1 MKHSN
6 PRISCAC
13 VLALL
18 APAVHAT
25 DLADLIPSLYGGDG
39 IVLQANVENPQF
51 SHAAHFQGASES
63 EINSLND
70 QLGREVRTLPIG
82 TSSPAGISYKYN
94 AEQGTYD
101 LTSRDLGPV
110 LARGSRTLGKGN
122 WSFAATITAF
132 KYDEFNGDDIGNLD
146 SDELLHPFDTLPD
159 PPFPADEPDR
169 FENDIVRLTYDV
181 DIEVQ
186 TLSLFGSYGI
196 TDRLDVN
203 IIVPV
208 VAIDL
213 NVDAVATI
221 EVSPLNDLPDV
232 HNFDPNIESPN
243 DSVSGDATGLGDI
256 AVGLTYQLASEQN
269 YSVAS
274 AFIVKTPSG
283 DEDNFLGTGSTTV
296 QPALFA
302 QLYLGGIFGIH
313 GNIGYEWDSD
323 ESDESAVRGIVGITA
338 GNSAVTA
345 SLEFA
350 GRFKQGDGNDS
361 VGKDKSDAA
370 LGLKWHPGRNFI
382 LSGNVIVPINDDGLR
397 SDLITSVGLEL
408 LL

>member
-1 MKHSN
+1 MKN
-6 PRISCAC
+6 NKPWISCAC
-13 VLALL
+13 AFALA
-18 APAVHAT
+18 APAGHAT
-25 DLADLIPSLYGGDG
+25 DLSELIPSLYGGDG
-39 IVLQANVENPQF
+39 ITLQGNEDPDRN
-51 SHAAHFQGASES
+51 HEAHFTA
-63 EINSLND
+63 EIDSSINLLNE

-82 TSSPAGISYKYN
+82 TSSPAGIAYKYD

-101 LTSRDLGPV
+101 LISRDLGPV
-110 LARGSRTLGKGN
+110 LARGARTLGKGN
-122 WSFAATITAF
+122 WSFAATVTAF
-132 KYDEFNGDDIGNLD
+132 QYDEFDGDDIGELVAD
-146 SDELLHPFDTLPD
+146 SQHDFDVIPPD
-159 PPFPADEPDR
+159 NTAER
-169 FENDIVRLTYDV
+169 FENDIVRVMFDV

-186 TLSLFGSYGI
+186 SLSLFGSYGI

-203 IIVPV
+203 IIVPI

-213 NVDAVATI
+213 NVDAMASVV
-221 EVSPLNDLPDV
+221 ESPLNDLAQMGITV
-232 HNFDPNIESPN
+232 HEFDEDGEAPN
-243 DSVSGDATGLGDI
+243 DSVNGDETGLGDI

-269 YSVAS
+269 YSIAS

-283 DEDNFLGTGSTTV
+283 DEDNFLGTGSTTL

-302 QLYLGGIFGIH
+302 ELDLGGIFGVH

-323 ESDESAVRGIVGITA
+323 DSDESAVRGIVGLTA
-338 GNSAVTA
+338 GNSVLTA

-350 GRFKQGDGNDS
+350 GRFKSGSDA
-361 VGKDKSDAA
+361 VGQDKSDAA
-370 LGLKWHPGRNFI
+370 FGLKWHPGKNFI

>member
-1 MKHSN
+1 MKNNN
-6 PRISCAC
+6 PWVSCAC
-13 VLALL
+13 VFALA
-18 APAVHAT
+18 APAVNAT
-25 DLADLIPSLYGGDG
+25 DLADLIPGLYGGDG
-39 IVLQANVENPQF
+39 LVLEANVENPQF
-51 SHAAHFQGASES
+51 SHAAHFQGVSES
-63 EINSLND
+63 EINALND

-82 TSSPAGISYKYN
+82 TSSPAGIAYKYN

-101 LTSRDLGPV
+101 LISRDLGPV

-122 WSFAATITAF
+122 WSFAATVTAF
-132 KYDEFNGDDIGNLD
+132 KYDEFNGDDIGKLD
-146 SDELLHPFDTLPD
+146 SDELLHPFDTLPPPND
-159 PPFPADEPDR
+159 PNVPER
-169 FENDIVRLTYDV
+169 FEHDIVRLTYDV

-221 EVSPLNDLPDV
+221 EVSPLNDLPNV
-232 HNFDPNIESPN
+232 HNFDPDNESPN
-243 DSVSGDATGLGDI
+243 DSVSGDETGLGDI
-256 AVGLTYQLASEQN
+256 AIGLTYQLASEQN
-269 YSVAS
+269 YSVAG

-296 QPALFA
+296 QPAVFA
-302 QLYLGGIFGIH
+302 ELDLGSIFGIH

-323 ESDESAVRGIVGITA
+323 ESDESAVRGIFGVTA
-338 GNSAVTA
+338 GNSIVTA
-345 SLEFA
+345 SLEYA
-350 GRFKQGDGNDS
+350 GRFKQGDDDDA

-370 LGLKWHPGRNFI
+370 FGLKWHPGRNFI
-382 LSGNVIVPINDDGLR
+382 LSGNVIVPLNDDGLR
-397 SDLITSVGLEL
+397 SDLITSVGVEL

>member
-1 MKHSN
+1 MNNNN
-6 PRISCAC
+6 PWVACAC
-13 VLALL
+13 VVALN
-18 APAVHAT
+18 APSAFAE

-39 IVLQANVENPQF
+39 LVLEANVDNPQF
-51 SHAAHFQGASES
+51 SHEAHFQGVSAS

-82 TSSPAGISYKYN
+82 TSSPAGIAYKYD
-94 AEQGTYD
+94 AEQGTYE
-101 LTSRDLGPV
+101 LISRDLGPV

-122 WSFAATITAF
+122 WSFAATVTAF
-132 KYDEFNGDDIGNLD
+132 KYDEFNGDDIGKLD

-169 FENDIVRLTYDV
+169 FEHDIVRLTYDV

-232 HNFDPNIESPN
+232 HQFDPDNESPN
-243 DSVSGDATGLGDI
+243 DSVSGDEIGLGDI
-256 AVGLTYQLASEQN
+256 SVGLTYQLASEQN

-274 AFIVKTPSG
+274 AFIVKTPTG

-302 QLYLGGIFGIH
+302 ELDLGSIFGIH

-323 ESDESAVRGIVGITA
+323 ESDESAVRGIVGVTA
-338 GNSAVTA
+338 GNSTVTA
-345 SLEFA
+345 SLEYA
-350 GRFKQGDGNDS
+350 GRFKQGNDA
-361 VGKDKSDAA
+361 VGQDKSDAA
-370 LGLKWHPGRNFI
+370 FGVKWHPGRNFI
-382 LSGNVIVPINDDGLR
+382 LSGNVIVPLNDDGLR

>member
-1 MKHSN
+1 MKNNN
-6 PRISCAC
+6 PWIACAC
-13 VLALL
+13 VLALT
-18 APAVHAT
+18 APTVYAD
-25 DLADLIPSLYGGDG
+25 DLSELIPSLYGGDG
-39 IVLQANVENPQF
+39 ITLQGNENPDRN
-51 SHAAHFQGASES
+51 HEAHFTA
-63 EINSLND
+63 EIDSSINLLND

-82 TSSPAGISYKYN
+82 TSSPAGIAYKYD
-94 AEQGTYD
+94 AEKGTYD
-101 LTSRDLGPV
+101 LISRDLGPV

-122 WSFAATITAF
+122 WSFAATVTAF
-132 KYDEFNGDDIGNLD
+132 EYDEFD
-146 SDELLHPFDTLPD
+146 SNDVGELVADSQHDFDVI
-159 PPFPADEPDR
+159 PPPNSAES
-169 FENDIVRLTYDV
+169 FENDIVRVMFDV

-186 TLSLFGSYGI
+186 SLSLFGSYGI
-196 TDRLDVN
+196 TDRLDINV
-203 IIVPV
+203 IVPI

-213 NVDAVATI
+213 NVDAMASVV
-221 EVSPLNDLPDV
+221 ESPLNDLAQRGITV
-232 HNFDPNIESPN
+232 HQFDEDGEAPN
-243 DSVSGDATGLGDI
+243 DSVSGDETGLGDI
-256 AVGLTYQLASEQN
+256 AIGLTYQLAAEQN

-274 AFIVKTPSG
+274 AFIVKSPSG

-302 QLYLGGIFGIH
+302 ELDLGSIFGIH

-338 GNSAVTA
+338 GNSVVTA

-350 GRFKQGDGNDS
+350 GRFKSGDDAIGQ
-361 VGKDKSDAA
+361 DKSDAA
-370 LGLKWHPGRNFI
+370 FGVKWNPGKNFI